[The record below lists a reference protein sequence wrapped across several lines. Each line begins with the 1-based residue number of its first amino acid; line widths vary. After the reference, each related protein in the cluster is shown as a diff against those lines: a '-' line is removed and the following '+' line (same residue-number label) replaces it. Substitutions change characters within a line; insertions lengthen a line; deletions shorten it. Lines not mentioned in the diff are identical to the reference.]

1 MPATLFRWADD
12 GAVLELGVS
21 LGCAQT
27 PDHEISLRHRRTD
40 GIEASLGHARID
52 DAPVSTDQAT
62 PFVLT
67 ERPASPDLQRL
78 IAARMHCLPGYQS
91 EINRQAEA
99 WIRQMGSW
107 LERGEALTIDN
118 GLPRHEYYHPQRAA
132 GQLMRHFHTTE

>member
-40 GIEASLGHARID
+40 GIQASLGHASID
-52 DAPVSTDQAT
+52 DAPVSTDPAT

-67 ERPASPDLQRL
+67 ERPASHD
-78 IAARMHCLPGYQS
+78 
-91 EINRQAEA
+91 
-99 WIRQMGSW
+99 
-107 LERGEALTIDN
+107 
-118 GLPRHEYYHPQRAA
+118 LPRVIASRTPCLTGHHPELTRQPSARDSQIRSGNARGASAPPHHRA
-132 GQLMRHFHTTE
+132 

>member
-78 IAARMHCLPGYQS
+78 IAARMPCLPGYQS
-91 EINRQAEA
+91 EINRPAEIGRA
-99 WIRQMGSW
+99 SCR
-107 LERGEALTIDN
+107 ERVCQ
-118 GLPRHEYYHPQRAA
+118 YV
-132 GQLMRHFHTTE
+132 